1 MIRHL
6 KFLTQIIITIIVFL
20 LSLIGLAAGIAM
32 LFLLIGGILGMAL
45 CFLCVGNIEF
55 WEVFIIA
62 VQGAVGIFSI
72 AALFAIGQGFYERVM
87 EWLD

>member
-20 LSLIGLAAGIAM
+20 LALIGLAAGIAM

-45 CFLCVGNIEF
+45 CFLCVGNMEF
-55 WEVFIIA
+55 WEVFVIT
-62 VQGAVGIFSI
+62 VQGAAGTLGI
-72 AALFAIGQGFYERVM
+72 AALFAIGQGFYEWVM